1 MRSGSG
7 AGARGSRHDNPPL
20 VRHESRRILP
30 AMIRRHILA
39 CAVATVAI
47 LSLACSGGDDDSTV
61 GTPVP
66 ETPEAIP
73 TYSGPTTGIA
83 AIDEVVGPAVTG
95 DVIRLAAITGY
106 TQAACAKEPSG
117 DAPPPACRV
126 NESEGTEV
134 EVLPSL
140 GCGRDWIRPEQVPD
154 IYREALEGDPREFRM
169 AFAPVAGVRGIEAEF
184 VAIVS
189 TSATDVAGFFIRD
202 GRVVAVEQPCDGDAV
217 PMTAPERIALQIF
230 PAP

>member
-1 MRSGSG
+1 
-7 AGARGSRHDNPPL
+7 
-20 VRHESRRILP
+20 
-30 AMIRRHILA
+30 MIRRHILA
-39 CAVATVAI
+39 CATVAI
-47 LSLACSGGDDDSTV
+47 AVFALACNGGGDDSTV

-83 AIDEVVGPAVTG
+83 AIDEVAAPAVTG

-106 TQAACAKEPSG
+106 SQVACAKEPAG
-117 DAPPPACRV
+117 DSPPPACRV

-140 GCGRDWIRPEQVPD
+140 ECSRDWVRPEQTPD
-154 IYREALEGDPREFRM
+154 IYREALEGEPRTLK
-169 AFAPVAGVRGIEAEF
+169 FAYAPTPGVRGIESEF
-184 VAIVS
+184 VVIIA
-189 TSATDVAGFFIRD
+189 TSATDVAGFFVRD
-202 GRVVAVEQPCDGDAV
+202 GRIVAVEQPCDGDAV